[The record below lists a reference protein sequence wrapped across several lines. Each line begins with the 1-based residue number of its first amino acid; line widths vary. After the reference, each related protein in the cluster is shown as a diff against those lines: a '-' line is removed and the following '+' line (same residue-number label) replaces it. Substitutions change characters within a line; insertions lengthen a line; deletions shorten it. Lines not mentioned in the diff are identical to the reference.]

1 MSRFLLIAAAFAL
14 VLSGCGKEEEQP
26 KMEEAEAPAMEAPSA
41 PAEEATPAEGETMP
55 GEAETGAADS
65 MTEEAAPDTG
75 ESMPPAEEAAPA
87 TEGTTEET
95 APQAEQTNSA
105 PEMTGKQVYEST
117 CFACHADGI
126 AGAPKL
132 GDKAAWEPR
141 LAQDMEVLVSHAIN
155 GFQGSTGV
163 MPPKGGNM
171 TLTDEQVRAAVTYM
185 VEQVK

>member
-41 PAEEATPAEGETMP
+41 PAEEAAPAESETMP
-55 GEAETGAADS
+55 GEADMGAADS

-105 PEMTGKQVYEST
+105 PVMTGKQVYESI
-117 CFACHADGI
+117 CFACHAEGI

-141 LAQDMEVLVSHAIN
+141 IAQGMDTLVSHAIN
-155 GFQGSTGV
+155 GFQGNTGV
-163 MPPKGGNM
+163 MPPKGGRM
-171 TLTDEQVRAAVTYM
+171 DLSDADIRAAVSYM
-185 VEQVK
+185 VEQAK